1 MSSQS
6 DAQKMLYKRLELPST
21 SDAIHKVEALIEEI
35 AQDLDVKE
43 DVYGN
48 IMVAVT
54 EAVNNSIIHG
64 NKQDESKKVFVD
76 IAMRHPYRLT
86 IQVTD
91 EGPGFNPES
100 LPDPT
105 APENIENIGGRGVFL
120 MRHLSDELS
129 FHDDGKTA
137 QMIFNI

>member
-1 MSSQS
+1 
-6 DAQKMLYKRLELPST
+6 MLYKRLELPST